1 MAGNNVRIGALRY
14 DIIADSSLFTQGV
27 TKASRMS
34 RKLAKDIAV
43 TRTPMERYRKEI
55 FQLNRARKAGLVD
68 ERAYM
73 HAKKRIKAQLREET
87 ALLQKNTRQT
97 LLNTK
102 AKKANAR
109 AGGAAGLNFANIGG
123 AAASMYGGR
132 GGAAVGR
139 GIGIGAM
146 AGGATGVGLA
156 AFFGGS
162 FALTRMME
170 EFGDL
175 QEAATDLK
183 VFLGEEFGEE
193 SANAFRKI
201 ARESSLT
208 TAGLIKNARVWA
220 SYGLETENIV
230 DMVERLGIAAGGE
243 REAFDNLTRA
253 MAQVNAAGKL
263 MGQEKNQLINAG
275 FSLKII
281 ADEAG
286 VAMTDFAKAM
296 EEGLITAE
304 HVNNALIKATNK
316 GGLYFGRL
324 EKKAGTLN
332 GKLDLVAN
340 NFNDLFANLGESKQG
355 PIVVVLDLL
364 NETLSRM
371 SSVIS
376 QANELERT
384 RRKARSIEGVAG
396 IPNRDFNVPTFT
408 TSERFGGPRQ
418 ATAVNQ
424 EVNNQLVSNAI
435 ANREGV
441 FALADFLLGVRS
453 FEEMLQSEDFIRL
466 KRAQEQQQ
474 ANERLARARAA
485 AGLTPTAAESQR
497 PLDADKRRAKAEQ
510 EALNYLEER
519 SKLQKEL
526 ASDEKRRMIEMQEEL
541 DEYAAKIRGTVG
553 SAIDERMLLQ
563 RKKDAMAAESQR
575 ALDEDQAEEEKR
587 QARRIEDALDTA
599 GPGKMMQ
606 NSVEEF
612 IYLKTQRD
620 NSKQEA
626 KQEKRYQED
635 RALKIKQHTETI
647 SAVQNLSVS
656 QQPGM
661 DNNTVAIP

>member
-73 HAKKRIKAQLREET
+73 HAKKRIKAQLREEN

-102 AKKANAR
+102 AKNANANAK
-109 AGGAAGLNFANIGG
+109 AGGLNFANIGG

-208 TAGLIKNARVWA
+208 TEGLIKNARVWA

-286 VAMTDFAKAM
+286 VSMTNFSKAM

-304 HVNNALIKATNK
+304 HVNNALIKATSE

-324 EKKAGTLN
+324 EKKAQTLN
-332 GKLDLVAN
+332 GQMDLLAN
-340 NFNDLFANLGESKQG
+340 NFNDLFANLGESQAG
-355 PIVVVLDLL
+355 LISGVLNKL
-364 NETLSRM
+364 NDTIASA
-371 SSVIS
+371 SKVIS
-376 QANELERT
+376 EANELERLK
-384 RRKARSIEGVAG
+384 RKK
-396 IPNRDFNVPTFT
+396 
-408 TSERFGGPRQ
+408 
-418 ATAVNQ
+418 Q
-424 EVNNQLVSNAI
+424 E
-435 ANREGV
+435 
-441 FALADFLLGVRS
+441 
-453 FEEMLQSEDFIRL
+453 FEEFGRPDVAARNASGIAGPAMRDPSFFDRELNTAGGGSFQFMGYGPIGEYLAGARTFSQIFETESQVAAQRAEEKRKLQAEVDKAEEEAVKRGMLRPSDYSAAEDADK
-466 KRAQEQQQ
+466 KRAQ
-474 ANERLARARAA
+474 
-485 AGLTPTAAESQR
+485 
-497 PLDADKRRAKAEQ
+497 AEQ

-526 ASDEKRRMIEMQEEL
+526 ASDEERHMIEMQEEL
-541 DEYAAKIRGTVG
+541 NEYAAKIRGTVG

-563 RKKDAMAAESQR
+563 MKKDAMAAERKR
-575 ALDEDQAEEEKR
+575 AIDEDQAEEQKR
-587 QARRIEDALDTA
+587 QADKLEHALDVA
-599 GPGKMMQ
+599 GPGKMRQ
-606 NSVEEF
+606 NSIEEF

-620 NSKQEA
+620 NA
-626 KQEKRYQED
+626 KKEKRDED
-635 RALKIKQHTETI
+635 RYQKDRQLKIDQHKETI
-647 SAVQNLSVS
+647 RNIQDLKPT
-656 QQPGM
+656 QQQA
-661 DNNTVAIP
+661 DANQVIPVN

>member
-1 MAGNNVRIGALRY
+1 
-14 DIIADSSLFTQGV
+14 
-27 TKASRMS
+27 
-34 RKLAKDIAV
+34 
-43 TRTPMERYRKEI
+43 MERYRKEI

-123 AAASMYGGR
+123 AAASMFGGR

-139 GIGIGAM
+139 GVGIGAM
-146 AGGATGVGLA
+146 AGGLTGAGIAA
-156 AFFGGS
+156 AFTGS
-162 FALTRMME
+162 LALHKMME
-170 EFGDL
+170 QFGNL

-208 TAGLIKNARVWA
+208 TEGLIKNARVWA

-304 HVNNALIKATNK
+304 HVNNALIKATSE

-324 EKKAGTLN
+324 EKKAQTLN
-332 GKLDLVAN
+332 GQMDLLAN
-340 NFNDLFANLGESKQG
+340 NFNDLFANLGESQAG
-355 PIVVVLDLL
+355 LISGVLNKL
-364 NETLSRM
+364 NSTI
-371 SSVIS
+371 SSASAVIS
-376 QANELERT
+376 EANELERL
-384 RRKARSIEGVAG
+384 RRKKQKFEEFGRPDVATRNASG
-396 IPNRDFNVPTFT
+396 ITGPSMRDPSLFD
-408 TSERFGGPRQ
+408 R
-418 ATAVNQ
+418 
-424 EVNNQLVSNAI
+424 EVNTAGGGSFQFMGYGPIGEFLSGARTFSQIFETEAQVAAQRAEEKRRLQAEVDKAEAEAI
-435 ANREGV
+435 ERG
-441 FALADFLLGVRS
+441 
-453 FEEMLQSEDFIRL
+453 MLRPSDYS
-466 KRAQEQQQ
+466 
-474 ANERLARARAA
+474 
-485 AGLTPTAAESQR
+485 AAE
-497 PLDADKRRAKAEQ
+497 DADKRRAKAEE

-519 SKLQKEL
+519 GKLQKEL
-526 ASDEKRRMIEMQEEL
+526 ASDEERHMMEMQEEL
-541 DEYAAKIRGTVG
+541 NEYAAKIRGTVG
-553 SAIDERMLLQ
+553 SLLDERMLLQ
-563 RKKDAMAAESQR
+563 MKKDAMAAESKR
-575 ALDEDQAEEEKR
+575 AIEEDQAEEQKR
-587 QARRIEDALDTA
+587 QANKLEQALDVA
-599 GPGKMMQ
+599 GPGKMRQ
-606 NSVEEF
+606 NSIEEF

-620 NSKQEA
+620 NARK
-626 KQEKRYQED
+626 EKRDED
-635 RALKIKQHTETI
+635 RYQKDRQLKIEQHNETI
-647 SAVQNLSVS
+647 RNIKDLKPS
-656 QQPGM
+656 QQQA
-661 DNNTVAIP
+661 DANQVIPVN

>member
-14 DIIADSSLFTQGV
+14 DIIADSSLYVQGV
-27 TKASRMS
+27 TKAARMS

-55 FQLNRARKAGLVD
+55 LQLNKARKAGLVD

-73 HAKKRIKAQLREET
+73 HAKKRIKAQLREEN

-123 AAASMYGGR
+123 AAASMFGGR

-139 GIGIGAM
+139 GVGIGAM
-146 AGGATGVGLA
+146 AGGLTGAGIAAMFTGSLA
-156 AFFGGS
+156 
-162 FALTRMME
+162 LHKMME
-170 EFGDL
+170 QFGNL
-175 QEAATDLK
+175 EEAATDLK

-208 TAGLIKNARVWA
+208 TEGLIKNARVWA

-296 EEGLITAE
+296 EEGLITSE
-304 HVNNALIKATNK
+304 HVNNALIKATSE

-324 EKKAGTLN
+324 EKKAQTLN
-332 GKLDLVAN
+332 GQMDLLVN
-340 NFNDLFANLGESKQG
+340 NFNDLFANLGESQAG
-355 PIVVVLDLL
+355 LISGVLNKL
-364 NETLSRM
+364 NSTI
-371 SSVIS
+371 SSASAVIS
-376 QANELERT
+376 EANELERL
-384 RRKARSIEGVAG
+384 RRKEQKFEEFGRPDVATRNAGG
-396 IPNRDFNVPTFT
+396 ITGPSMRDPSFFD
-408 TSERFGGPRQ
+408 R
-418 ATAVNQ
+418 
-424 EVNNQLVSNAI
+424 EVNTAGGGSFQFMGYGPIGEFLAGARTFSQIFETEAQVAAQRAEEKRRLQAEVDKAEAEAI
-435 ANREGV
+435 ERG
-441 FALADFLLGVRS
+441 
-453 FEEMLQSEDFIRL
+453 MLRPSDYS
-466 KRAQEQQQ
+466 
-474 ANERLARARAA
+474 
-485 AGLTPTAAESQR
+485 AAE
-497 PLDADKRRAKAEQ
+497 DADKRRAKAEE

-519 SKLQKEL
+519 GKLQKEL
-526 ASDEKRRMIEMQEEL
+526 ASDEERHMIEMQEEL
-541 DEYAAKIRGTVG
+541 NEYAAKIRGTVG
-553 SAIDERMLLQ
+553 SLLDERMLLQ
-563 RKKDAMAAESQR
+563 MKKDAMAAESKR
-575 ALDEDQAEEEKR
+575 AIDEDQAEEQKR
-587 QARRIEDALDTA
+587 QANKLEQALDVA
-599 GPGKMMQ
+599 GPGQMRQ
-606 NSVEEF
+606 NSIEEF

-620 NSKQEA
+620 NARK
-626 KQEKRYQED
+626 EKREEDKYQKD
-635 RALKIKQHTETI
+635 RQLKIELHAKTVKAI
-647 SAVQNLSVS
+647 NDLKPS
-656 QQPGM
+656 QQQA
-661 DNNTVAIP
+661 DANQVIPVN

>member
-146 AGGATGVGLA
+146 AGGAVGVGLA
-156 AFFGGS
+156 AAFGGS
-162 FALTRMME
+162 FALGRMME

-208 TAGLIKNARVWA
+208 TEGLIKNARVWA

-286 VAMTDFAKAM
+286 VSMTNFSKAM

-304 HVNNALIKATNK
+304 HVNNALIKATSE

-324 EKKAGTLN
+324 EKKAQTLN
-332 GKLDLVAN
+332 GQMDLLAN
-340 NFNDLFANLGESKQG
+340 NFNDLFANLGESQAG
-355 PIVVVLDLL
+355 LISGVLNKL
-364 NETLSRM
+364 NDTIASA
-371 SSVIS
+371 SKVIS
-376 QANELERT
+376 EANELERLK
-384 RRKARSIEGVAG
+384 RKK
-396 IPNRDFNVPTFT
+396 
-408 TSERFGGPRQ
+408 
-418 ATAVNQ
+418 Q
-424 EVNNQLVSNAI
+424 E
-435 ANREGV
+435 
-441 FALADFLLGVRS
+441 
-453 FEEMLQSEDFIRL
+453 FEEFGRPDVAARNASGIAGPAMRDPSFFDRELNTAGGGSFQFMGYGPIGEYLAGARTFSQIFETEAQVAAQRAEEKRKLQAEADKAEEEAVKRGMLRPSDYSAAEDADK
-466 KRAQEQQQ
+466 KRAQ
-474 ANERLARARAA
+474 
-485 AGLTPTAAESQR
+485 
-497 PLDADKRRAKAEQ
+497 AEQ

-519 SKLQKEL
+519 SKLQKDL
-526 ASDEKRRMIEMQEEL
+526 ASDEERHMIEMQEEL

-563 RKKDAMAAESQR
+563 MKKDAMAADAQR
-575 ALDEDQAEEEKR
+575 AIDEDQAEEQKR
-587 QARRIEDALDTA
+587 QADKLEQALDVA
-599 GPGKMMQ
+599 GPGKMRQ
-606 NSVEEF
+606 NSIEEF

-620 NSKQEA
+620 NA
-626 KQEKRYQED
+626 KKEKRDED
-635 RALKIKQHTETI
+635 RYQKDRQLKIDQHNETI
-647 SAVQNLSVS
+647 RNIQDLKPT
-656 QQPGM
+656 QQQA
-661 DNNTVAIP
+661 DANQVIPVN

>member
-55 FQLNRARKAGLVD
+55 FQLNRARKAGLID

-109 AGGAAGLNFANIGG
+109 AGLNFANIGG
-123 AAASMYGGR
+123 AAASMFGGR

-146 AGGATGVGLA
+146 AGGPVGVGLA
-156 AFFGGS
+156 AAFGGS
-162 FALTRMME
+162 FALGRMME

-208 TAGLIKNARVWA
+208 TEGLIKNARVWA

-286 VAMTDFAKAM
+286 VAMTDFSKAM

-304 HVNNALIKATNK
+304 HVNNALIKATSE

-324 EKKAGTLN
+324 EKKAQTLN
-332 GKLDLVAN
+332 GQMDLLAN
-340 NFNDLFANLGESKQG
+340 NFNDLFANLGESQAG
-355 PIVVVLDLL
+355 LI
-364 NETLSRM
+364 
-371 SSVIS
+371 SSVLNKLNSTIS
-376 QANELERT
+376 SASAVISEANELERM
-384 RRKARSIEGVAG
+384 
-396 IPNRDFNVPTFT
+396 
-408 TSERFGGPRQ
+408 RQ
-418 ATAVNQ
+418 KKK
-424 EVNNQLVSNAI
+424 E
-435 ANREGV
+435 
-441 FALADFLLGVRS
+441 
-453 FEEMLQSEDFIRL
+453 FEEFGRPDVAARNASGITGLAMRDPSFFDRELNTAGGGSFQFMGSGPIGEFLAGARTFSQIFETEAQVAAQRAEEKRRLQAELDKAEAEAVKRGMLRPSDY
-466 KRAQEQQQ
+466 
-474 ANERLARARAA
+474 
-485 AGLTPTAAESQR
+485 TAAE
-497 PLDADKRRAKAEQ
+497 DADKRRAKAEQ

-526 ASDEKRRMIEMQEEL
+526 ASDEERHMIEMQEEF

-563 RKKDAMAAESQR
+563 MKKDAMAAESQR
-575 ALDEDQAEEEKR
+575 AIDKDQAEDQWPASILEK
-587 QARRIEDALDTA
+587 ALDVA
-599 GPGKMMQ
+599 GPGQMRQ
-606 NSVEEF
+606 NSIEEF

-620 NSKQEA
+620 NARK
-626 KQEKRYQED
+626 EKREED
-635 RALKIKQHTETI
+635 RYQKDRQLKIDQHKETI
-647 SAVQNLSVS
+647 RNIQDLKPT
-656 QQPGM
+656 QQQT
-661 DNNTVAIP
+661 DANQVIPVN

>member
-146 AGGATGVGLA
+146 AGGAVGVGLA
-156 AFFGGS
+156 AAFGGS
-162 FALTRMME
+162 FALGRMME

-208 TAGLIKNARVWA
+208 TEGLIKNARVWA

-286 VAMTDFAKAM
+286 VSMTNFSKAM

-304 HVNNALIKATNK
+304 HVNNALIKATSE

-324 EKKAGTLN
+324 EKKAQTLN
-332 GKLDLVAN
+332 GQMDLLAN
-340 NFNDLFANLGESKQG
+340 NFNDLFANLGESQAG
-355 PIVVVLDLL
+355 LISGVLNKL
-364 NETLSRM
+364 NDTIASA
-371 SSVIS
+371 SKVIS
-376 QANELERT
+376 EANELERLK
-384 RRKARSIEGVAG
+384 RKK
-396 IPNRDFNVPTFT
+396 
-408 TSERFGGPRQ
+408 
-418 ATAVNQ
+418 Q
-424 EVNNQLVSNAI
+424 E
-435 ANREGV
+435 
-441 FALADFLLGVRS
+441 
-453 FEEMLQSEDFIRL
+453 FEEFGRPDVAARNASGIAGPAMRDPSFFDRELNTAGGGSFQFMGYGPIGEYLAGARTFSQIFETEAQVAAQRAEEKRKLQAEVDKAEEEAVKRGMLRPSDYSAAEDADK
-466 KRAQEQQQ
+466 KRAQ
-474 ANERLARARAA
+474 
-485 AGLTPTAAESQR
+485 
-497 PLDADKRRAKAEQ
+497 AEQ

-526 ASDEKRRMIEMQEEL
+526 ASDEERHMIEMQEEL
-541 DEYAAKIRGTVG
+541 NEYAAKIRGTVG

-563 RKKDAMAAESQR
+563 MKKDAMAAERKR
-575 ALDEDQAEEEKR
+575 AIDEDQAEEQKR
-587 QARRIEDALDTA
+587 QADKLEQALDVA
-599 GPGKMMQ
+599 GPGKMRQ
-606 NSVEEF
+606 NSIEEF

-620 NSKQEA
+620 NA
-626 KQEKRYQED
+626 KKEKRDED
-635 RALKIKQHTETI
+635 RYQKDRQLKIDQHKETI
-647 SAVQNLSVS
+647 RNIQDLKPT
-656 QQPGM
+656 QQQA
-661 DNNTVAIP
+661 DANQVIPVN

>member
-146 AGGATGVGLA
+146 AGGPVGVGLA
-156 AFFGGS
+156 AAFGGS
-162 FALTRMME
+162 FALGRMME

-208 TAGLIKNARVWA
+208 TEGLIKNARVWA

-286 VAMTDFAKAM
+286 VSMTNFSKAM

-304 HVNNALIKATNK
+304 HVNNALIKATSE

-324 EKKAGTLN
+324 EKKAQTLN
-332 GKLDLVAN
+332 GQMDLLAN
-340 NFNDLFANLGESKQG
+340 NFNDLFANLGESQAG
-355 PIVVVLDLL
+355 LISGVLNKL
-364 NETLSRM
+364 NDTIASA
-371 SSVIS
+371 SKVIS
-376 QANELERT
+376 EANELERLK
-384 RRKARSIEGVAG
+384 RKK
-396 IPNRDFNVPTFT
+396 
-408 TSERFGGPRQ
+408 
-418 ATAVNQ
+418 Q
-424 EVNNQLVSNAI
+424 E
-435 ANREGV
+435 
-441 FALADFLLGVRS
+441 
-453 FEEMLQSEDFIRL
+453 FEEFGRPDVAARNASGIAGPAMRDPSFFDRELNTAGGGSFQFMGYGPIGEYLAGARTFSQIFETEAQVAAQRAEEKRKLQAEVDKAEEEAVKRGMLRPSDYSAAEDADK
-466 KRAQEQQQ
+466 KRAQ
-474 ANERLARARAA
+474 
-485 AGLTPTAAESQR
+485 
-497 PLDADKRRAKAEQ
+497 AEQ

-526 ASDEKRRMIEMQEEL
+526 ASDEERHMIEMQEEL
-541 DEYAAKIRGTVG
+541 NEYAAKIRGTVG

-563 RKKDAMAAESQR
+563 MKKDAMAAERKR
-575 ALDEDQAEEEKR
+575 AIDEDQAEEQKR
-587 QARRIEDALDTA
+587 QADKLEHALDVA
-599 GPGKMMQ
+599 GPGKMRQ
-606 NSVEEF
+606 NSIEEF

-620 NSKQEA
+620 NA
-626 KQEKRYQED
+626 KKEKRDED
-635 RALKIKQHTETI
+635 RYQKDRQLKIDQHKETI
-647 SAVQNLSVS
+647 RNIQDLKPT
-656 QQPGM
+656 QQQA
-661 DNNTVAIP
+661 DANQVIPVN

>member
-1 MAGNNVRIGALRY
+1 VAGNNVRIGALRY
-14 DIIADSSLFTQGV
+14 DIIADSSLYVQGV
-27 TKASRMS
+27 TKAARMS

-55 FQLNRARKAGLVD
+55 LQLNKARKAGLVD

-73 HAKKRIKAQLREET
+73 HAKKRIKAQLREEN

-123 AAASMYGGR
+123 AAASMFGGR

-139 GIGIGAM
+139 GVGIGAM
-146 AGGATGVGLA
+146 AGGLTGAGIAAMFTGSLA
-156 AFFGGS
+156 
-162 FALTRMME
+162 LHKMME
-170 EFGDL
+170 QFGNL
-175 QEAATDLK
+175 EEAATDLK

-208 TAGLIKNARVWA
+208 TEGLIKNARVWA

-296 EEGLITAE
+296 EEGLITSE
-304 HVNNALIKATNK
+304 HVNNALIKATSE

-324 EKKAGTLN
+324 EKKAQTLN
-332 GKLDLVAN
+332 GQMDLLVN
-340 NFNDLFANLGESKQG
+340 NFNDLFANLGESQAG
-355 PIVVVLDLL
+355 LISGVLNKL
-364 NETLSRM
+364 NSTI
-371 SSVIS
+371 SSASAVIS
-376 QANELERT
+376 EANELERL
-384 RRKARSIEGVAG
+384 RRKEQKFEEFGRPDVATRNAGG
-396 IPNRDFNVPTFT
+396 ITGPSMRDPSFFD
-408 TSERFGGPRQ
+408 R
-418 ATAVNQ
+418 
-424 EVNNQLVSNAI
+424 EVNTAGGGSFQFMGYGPIGEFLAGARTFSQIFETEAQVAAQRAEEKRRLQAEVDKAEAEAI
-435 ANREGV
+435 ERG
-441 FALADFLLGVRS
+441 
-453 FEEMLQSEDFIRL
+453 MLRPSDYS
-466 KRAQEQQQ
+466 
-474 ANERLARARAA
+474 
-485 AGLTPTAAESQR
+485 AAE
-497 PLDADKRRAKAEQ
+497 DADKRRAKAEE

-519 SKLQKEL
+519 GKLQKEL
-526 ASDEKRRMIEMQEEL
+526 ASDEERHMIEMQEEL
-541 DEYAAKIRGTVG
+541 NEYAAKIRGTVG
-553 SAIDERMLLQ
+553 SLLDERMLLQ
-563 RKKDAMAAESQR
+563 MKKDAMAAESKR
-575 ALDEDQAEEEKR
+575 AIDEDQAEEQKR
-587 QARRIEDALDTA
+587 QANKLEQALDVA
-599 GPGKMMQ
+599 GPGQMRQ
-606 NSVEEF
+606 NSIEEF

-620 NSKQEA
+620 NARK
-626 KQEKRYQED
+626 EKREEDKYQKD
-635 RALKIKQHTETI
+635 RQLKIELHAKTVKAI
-647 SAVQNLSVS
+647 NDLKPS
-656 QQPGM
+656 QQQA
-661 DNNTVAIP
+661 DANQVIPVN

>member
-1 MAGNNVRIGALRY
+1 
-14 DIIADSSLFTQGV
+14 
-27 TKASRMS
+27 
-34 RKLAKDIAV
+34 
-43 TRTPMERYRKEI
+43 MERYRKEI
-55 FQLNRARKAGLVD
+55 FQLNRARKAGLID

-109 AGGAAGLNFANIGG
+109 AGLNFANIGG
-123 AAASMYGGR
+123 AAASMFGGR

-146 AGGATGVGLA
+146 AGGPVGVGLA
-156 AFFGGS
+156 AAFGGS
-162 FALTRMME
+162 FALGRMME

-208 TAGLIKNARVWA
+208 TEGLIKNARVWA

-286 VAMTDFAKAM
+286 VAMTDFSKAM

-304 HVNNALIKATNK
+304 HVNNALIKATSE

-324 EKKAGTLN
+324 EKKAQTLN
-332 GKLDLVAN
+332 GQMDLLAN
-340 NFNDLFANLGESKQG
+340 NFNDLFANLGESQAG
-355 PIVVVLDLL
+355 LI
-364 NETLSRM
+364 
-371 SSVIS
+371 SSVLNKLNSTIS
-376 QANELERT
+376 SASAVISEANELERM
-384 RRKARSIEGVAG
+384 
-396 IPNRDFNVPTFT
+396 
-408 TSERFGGPRQ
+408 RQ
-418 ATAVNQ
+418 KKK
-424 EVNNQLVSNAI
+424 E
-435 ANREGV
+435 
-441 FALADFLLGVRS
+441 
-453 FEEMLQSEDFIRL
+453 FEEFGRPDVAARNASGITGPAMRDPSFFDRELNTAGGGSFQFMGSGPIGEFLAGARTFSQIFETEAQVAAQRAEEKRRLQAELDKAEAEAVKRGMLRPSDY
-466 KRAQEQQQ
+466 
-474 ANERLARARAA
+474 
-485 AGLTPTAAESQR
+485 TAAE
-497 PLDADKRRAKAEQ
+497 DADKRRAKAEQ

-526 ASDEKRRMIEMQEEL
+526 ASDEERHMIEMQEEL

-563 RKKDAMAAESQR
+563 MKKDAMAAESQR
-575 ALDEDQAEEEKR
+575 AIDKDQAEDQWPASILEK
-587 QARRIEDALDTA
+587 ALDVA
-599 GPGKMMQ
+599 GPGQMRQ
-606 NSVEEF
+606 NSIEEF

-620 NSKQEA
+620 NARK
-626 KQEKRYQED
+626 EKREED
-635 RALKIKQHTETI
+635 RYQKDRQLKIDQHNETI
-647 SAVQNLSVS
+647 RYIQDLKPT
-656 QQPGM
+656 QQQT
-661 DNNTVAIP
+661 DANQVIPVN

>member
-146 AGGATGVGLA
+146 AGGPVGVGLA
-156 AFFGGS
+156 AAFGGS
-162 FALTRMME
+162 FALGRMME

-208 TAGLIKNARVWA
+208 TEGLIKNARVWA

-286 VAMTDFAKAM
+286 VSMTNFSKAM

-304 HVNNALIKATNK
+304 HVNNALIKATSE

-324 EKKAGTLN
+324 EKKAQTLN
-332 GKLDLVAN
+332 GQMDLLAN
-340 NFNDLFANLGESKQG
+340 NFNDLFANLGESQAG
-355 PIVVVLDLL
+355 LISGVLNKL
-364 NETLSRM
+364 NDTIASA
-371 SSVIS
+371 SKVIS
-376 QANELERT
+376 EANELERLK
-384 RRKARSIEGVAG
+384 RKK
-396 IPNRDFNVPTFT
+396 
-408 TSERFGGPRQ
+408 
-418 ATAVNQ
+418 Q
-424 EVNNQLVSNAI
+424 E
-435 ANREGV
+435 
-441 FALADFLLGVRS
+441 
-453 FEEMLQSEDFIRL
+453 FEEFGRPDVAARNASGIAGPAMRDPSFFDRELNTAGGGSFQFMGYGPIGEYLAGARTFSQIFETEAQVAAQRAEEKRKLQAEVDKAEEEAVKRGMLRPSDYSAAEDADK
-466 KRAQEQQQ
+466 KRAQ
-474 ANERLARARAA
+474 
-485 AGLTPTAAESQR
+485 
-497 PLDADKRRAKAEQ
+497 AEQ

-526 ASDEKRRMIEMQEEL
+526 ASDEERHMIEMQEEL
-541 DEYAAKIRGTVG
+541 NEYAAKIRGTVG

-563 RKKDAMAAESQR
+563 MKKDAMAAERKR
-575 ALDEDQAEEEKR
+575 AIDEDQAEEQKR
-587 QARRIEDALDTA
+587 QADKLEQALDVA
-599 GPGKMMQ
+599 GPGKMRQ
-606 NSVEEF
+606 NSIEEF

-620 NSKQEA
+620 NA
-626 KQEKRYQED
+626 KKEKRDED
-635 RALKIKQHTETI
+635 RYQKDRQLKIDQHKETI
-647 SAVQNLSVS
+647 RNIQDLKPT
-656 QQPGM
+656 QQQA
-661 DNNTVAIP
+661 DANQVIPVN